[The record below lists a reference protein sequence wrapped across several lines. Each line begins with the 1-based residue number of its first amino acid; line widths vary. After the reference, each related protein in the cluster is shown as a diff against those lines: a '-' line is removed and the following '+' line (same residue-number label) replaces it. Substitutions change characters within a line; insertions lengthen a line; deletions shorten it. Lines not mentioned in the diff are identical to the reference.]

1 MFHFPASPPTALYI
15 QTAATCHNA
24 RQVPPF
30 GHPRITARLTTPR
43 GLSRPPTSF
52 IGAWCQGI
60 HRMPHSLGHHR
71 NKMLAHTIHKS
82 KHPPHTQP
90 PPDHT
95 QPEASQDGT
104 TETNHPT
111 PRPTTGPQREET
123 VASSDTQQRA
133 PAPPTGSTGESSF
146 IPHTEYHTPHPKQQP
161 PSHHP
166 HGYEAGSTY
175 EPVDQTTTGRSTTP
189 RPTQPTTSS
198 LERR

>member
-15 QTAATCHNA
+15 QTAATCHHA
-24 RQVPPF
+24 RQVSPF

-146 IPHTEYHTPHPKQQP
+146 IPHTEYHPSPDPQGQTTRVPLTSRSTKQPQDEAPHPV
-161 PSHHP
+161 P
-166 HGYEAGSTY
+166 HS
-175 EPVDQTTTGRSTTP
+175 
-189 RPTQPTTSS
+189 RPQAP
-198 LERR
+198 

>member
-1 MFHFPASPPTALYI
+1 
-15 QTAATCHNA
+15 
-24 RQVPPF
+24 
-30 GHPRITARLTTPR
+30 
-43 GLSRPPTSF
+43 
-52 IGAWCQGI
+52 
-60 HRMPHSLGHHR
+60 MPHSLGHHR

-111 PRPTTGPQREET
+111 HPPRTRPEPAPGQPAHKEPAPRQQTQQPGALTESPPGRPTPGQPQRQPQPGDPQPAGRCEET